1 MGAAGDMLMSALY
14 ELLEDKE
21 GFLKAMNGLGLP
33 GVHVEAAPGVSGGIA
48 GTHMKVTVHGQ
59 EELEHDHDHH
69 EHEHDHHHDH
79 GHDHHHHDHDHDHS
93 HAHEHEHE
101 HEHHHHHATPGH
113 IAEIIDS
120 LALPEEVKANARA
133 VYDAIARAEAKAH
146 GCPVG
151 DVHYHEVGALD
162 AVADVTGVCYAIYLL
177 KPDRVVVS
185 PVHVGSGTVK
195 CAHGIMPVPAP
206 ATANL
211 LAGVPVYGG
220 EVMGELCTPTG
231 AALLTHFAQSFGP
244 MPPMSGSAVGCG
256 VGTKVF
262 AGRANCVR
270 AFLGED
276 AQSANGSITEL
287 VCNIDDMTPEALAFA
302 AARLLELGALDVY
315 TVPGTMKKGR
325 PGHVLTV
332 LCEEDQEAELA
343 RAVLEQ
349 TTTIGL
355 RVRRCGKYFLTP
367 GSRTVEIPW
376 GPVQVKTAQ
385 GFGVSKAAPEYESAA
400 ALARANGLPIQT
412 VLQEVAKGL

>member
-21 GFLKAMNGLGLP
+21 GFLKTMNGLGLS

-79 GHDHHHHDHDHDHS
+79 GHDHHHHDHDHP
-93 HAHEHEHE
+93 HAHEHEHL
-101 HEHHHHHATPGH
+101 HHHHATPGH

-367 GSRTVEIPW
+367 GSRTVETPW

-412 VLQEVAKGL
+412 VLQEAAKGL